1 MLNFVLL
8 LHEIFSFF
16 LKQKLESCQ
25 KRNEDF
31 CSTWRFL
38 LKAKDPSEVEIDNP
52 SPERRRL
59 TDDEEASKTC

>member
-1 MLNFVLL
+1 MLNFI
-8 LHEIFSFF
+8 HEIFFSFF
-16 LKQKLESCQ
+16 ENKLESCQ
-25 KRNEDF
+25 KRNEHF

-52 SPERRRL
+52 SRERRRL

>member
-1 MLNFVLL
+1 M
-8 LHEIFSFF
+8 
-16 LKQKLESCQ
+16 LESCQ